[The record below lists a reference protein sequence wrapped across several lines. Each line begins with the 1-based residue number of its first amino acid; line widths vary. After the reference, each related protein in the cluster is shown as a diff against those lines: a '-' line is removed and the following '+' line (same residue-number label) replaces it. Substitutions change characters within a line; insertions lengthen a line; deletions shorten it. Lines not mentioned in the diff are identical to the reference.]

1 MTEAMVSSHYQPQWW
16 FNSWGDL
23 TEWKWQPPSTTQERR
38 EKEKHSKISRI
49 DTLIQWLEASD
60 LDKPFLDPPTD
71 TIRAGESTEAN
82 EPIMRTMG
90 LKGRVDETQN
100 PGASFLVSPAEETTS
115 SAIEGAE
122 PYTPFAQTSEIP
134 QPQTHEVEQLNK
146 RLFEPPANVM
156 GKERTQ
162 SWEAADITPEDV
174 EAAFVPSVEATK
186 TENMEAHASVT
197 KSEEFQ
203 VYQHLTSSMETV
215 CHHIEVFTD
224 SSRVAELST
233 LNAVIKK
240 QREKLAKSISSAQ
253 FSESELAAV
262 LSSLERCEKG
272 VNVAQDERW
281 LRETLENQFYKVER
295 TIVAAVCSLCPP
307 DGQDSKD
314 IDLNG
319 ELGQL
324 YSRSMGVLLEK
335 LTSKIGKYRSRMFR
349 SLMENLRT
357 HDVAL
362 GNERHCHLIQR
373 IVQKLVFDRAGVPV
387 HEDQF
392 AKMQSTWTRRLTPVA
407 DSLRSLPETVREGV
421 ATHMAH
427 IVRDKSNHRIKAFAW
442 LVMSARGE
450 LYSERGH
457 AQLVRDFRCA
467 QSSKGR
473 QGGRLTHAEAISLVM
488 ETLIRHHLL
497 DEVERRAIEGRFKQ
511 FKYPPFLWI
520 PVLEWVGTKS
530 AKRDGIVKVIL
541 AYLASWKEDQ
551 RLIRAVAEI
560 QLSPKHVSAA
570 SIAREIAQTM
580 LQTPAGR
587 LRQFYMGEV
596 GRLARK
602 HKGST
607 DSPDPKL
614 RRLPGL
620 VNDIAPYF
628 AEDKQL
634 TGRQAQRGLEWC
646 LRKLKDHPSRGRE
659 EVLESFTK
667 ILASKLEAGEKIGY
681 HRQQFLIRKIQEIQ
695 GADEASMVETQL
707 NEWNRHIERHRSLG
721 LTKAAA

>member
-1 MTEAMVSSHYQPQWW
+1 MTEAMVSPHYQPLWW

-23 TEWKWQPPSTTQERR
+23 TEWKWQPPSTVQERR
-38 EKEKHSKISRI
+38 EKEKHSKTSRI

-60 LDKPFLDPPTD
+60 LDKPFLDPPND

-82 EPIMRTMG
+82 ESILRTMG
-90 LKGRVDETQN
+90 IKERVDEPPN
-100 PGASFLVSPAEETTS
+100 PDASFLASPAEEATS
-115 SAIEGAE
+115 SAIEGAA
-122 PYTPFAQTSEIP
+122 PYTPFAQTSEIARP
-134 QPQTHEVEQLNK
+134 RIHEAAKLDQNM
-146 RLFEPPANVM
+146 FEPPANAIEQ
-156 GKERTQ
+156 ERTQ
-162 SWEAADITPEDV
+162 SWEATHSTAEDI
-174 EAAFVPSVEATK
+174 EAAVLSSVEATM
-186 TENMEAHASVT
+186 TENSEAHVSAT
-197 KSEEFQ
+197 KSEESKAH
-203 VYQHLTSSMETV
+203 QHLASSVEII
-215 CHHIEVFTD
+215 CHNMEVFTD

-233 LNAVIKK
+233 LNAVIKE
-240 QREKLAKSISSAQ
+240 QRETLARSISSAQ

-262 LSSLERCEKG
+262 LSTLERCEKG
-272 VNVAQDERW
+272 VNIAQDERW

-307 DGQDSKD
+307 NGKDSED
-314 IDLNG
+314 IDLDGVLG
-319 ELGQL
+319 EL
-324 YSRSMGVLLEK
+324 YSKSMGVLLEK

-349 SLMENLRT
+349 SLMENLQA

-362 GNERHCHLIQR
+362 GNDRHSHLVQR

-392 AKMQSTWTRRLTPVA
+392 AKMQSTWTRRLSPIA
-407 DSLRSLPETVREGV
+407 DSLRSLPEKVREGV

-450 LYSERGH
+450 LYTERGH
-457 AQLVRDFRCA
+457 AQLVRDFRCT
-467 QSSKGR
+467 QSFKGR

-488 ETLIRHHLL
+488 ETLVRHHLL
-497 DEVERRAIEGRFKQ
+497 KEVERRTIEGCFKN

-520 PVLEWVGTKS
+520 PLLEWVGTKS

-551 RLIRAVAEI
+551 RFIRAVAEI

-570 SIAREIAQTM
+570 NVAREIAQTM

-602 HKGST
+602 HRGSL

-659 EVLESFTK
+659 EVLESFTR

-695 GADEASMVETQL
+695 GADEANMVETQL
-707 NEWNRHIERHRSLG
+707 NAWNRHIERHRSLE
-721 LTKAAA
+721 LTRAAA